1 MAAGGFRESRLER
14 RALVMKFVYRYRAVG
29 AALLSIGA
37 FLLLWHLGTN
47 GTALGKMMPG
57 PGTVIASVFDTF
69 AHPIGKYSI
78 LGHIGWSLTRVLV
91 GYALAVVAGIAIGT
105 LMGWS
110 RTAAAIFNP
119 IYQMIRPIPPI
130 AWIPLAILWFGLAES
145 SKYFLIFLA
154 SFNNITLNAYD
165 GARSVDSTLTGAS
178 KMLGANNVQT
188 LFTVVLPSSVPAIF
202 AGLQVAIGVA
212 WATVV
217 AAEMVRSTEGAGW
230 VIINGQEMNNT
241 TQILVG
247 IVAIGVVGFLL
258 AILMRKLEERLCR
271 WSKSGR

>member
-1 MAAGGFRESRLER
+1 MGRFL
-14 RALVMKFVYRYRAVG
+14 YRYRAVG

-47 GTALGKMMPG
+47 GTELGKMMPG
-57 PGTVIASVFDTF
+57 PGKVLSSFFGTF
-69 AHPIGKYSI
+69 SRPIGRYSI
-78 LGHIGWSLTRVLV
+78 LGHIGWSLSRVLI
-91 GYALAVVAGIAIGT
+91 GYALAAAVGISLGT
-105 LMGWS
+105 FMGWNK
-110 RTAAAIFNP
+110 TAAAIFNP

-130 AWIPLAILWFGLAES
+130 AWIPLTILWFGLGES
-145 SKYFLIFLA
+145 AKYFLIFLA
-154 SFNNITLNAYD
+154 AFNSITLNAYE
-165 GARSVDSTLTGAS
+165 GARSVDKTLIGAS
-178 KMLGANNVQT
+178 KMLGANDVQT
-188 LFTVVLPSSVPAIF
+188 LFTIVLPSSVPAIF
-202 AGLQVAIGVA
+202 AGLQVAVSVA

-258 AILMRKLEERLCR
+258 AVLMRKLEEKLCR

>member
-1 MAAGGFRESRLER
+1 
-14 RALVMKFVYRYRAVG
+14 MKVLYRYRAVG

-47 GTALGKMMPG
+47 GTELGKMMPG
-57 PGTVIASVFDTF
+57 PERVITGVFDTF
-69 AHPIGKYSI
+69 THPIGKYSI

-91 GYALAVVAGIAIGT
+91 GYAMAVVAGISIGI

-110 RTAAAIFNP
+110 KTAAAIFNP

-165 GARSVDSTLTGAS
+165 GARSVDKTLTGAS
-178 KMLGANNVQT
+178 KMLGANNIQT
-188 LFTVVLPSSVPAIF
+188 LFSVVLPSSIPAIF
-202 AGLQVAIGVA
+202 AGIQVAIGVA

>member
-1 MAAGGFRESRLER
+1 
-14 RALVMKFVYRYRAVG
+14 MKFVYRYRAVG